1 MTLNIDALYE
11 LVSLAFWSAVVF
23 VAMLFLVRPFLH
35 FVERWS
41 NGGKYG
47 R

>member
-1 MTLNIDALYE
+1 MIRNIDALYDF
-11 LVSLAFWSAVVF
+11 VSMMFWWAVIF
-23 VAMLFLVRPFLH
+23 VAVIFLVRPFLH